1 MKFKHIILA
10 TGFISALGVAAA
22 SHAETRT
29 LYVGMNGGSMEK
41 NYTSYIFP
49 EFEKANNVKIVVV
62 PGTSAD
68 IMAKMSAQK
77 DKPQMHLVFLDDGV
91 MYRAIGM
98 GLCQKL
104 KDAPVFKEI
113 YPFARMANDQA
124 VGIELGTVGIGYNKK
139 MFDEKGWAA
148 PTSWMDFADP
158 KYKGKVVFQ
167 SIQSSTFGLHSFLM
181 FNRLVGGTDKN
192 VEPGFQKWGSTVG
205 PNVLEY
211 LSSSAKISE
220 MVQTGET
227 AIFPLTP
234 TAIANL
240 KAKGIP
246 AEFATP
252 KEGAVMLMVGA
263 CALKN
268 NSEPDLSQ
276 KLAEYLLSAGSQAKA
291 MEYANAIP
299 INKNVKIPESV
310 QAKIG
315 NIDKLMKNINTVDWD
330 VINKERAAWNDRWS
344 RMIER

>member
-1 MKFKHIILA
+1 MKLKQMMMTAGCLLA
-10 TGFISALGVAAA
+10 AGASAISSAQT
-22 SHAETRT
+22 HT

-49 EFEKANNVKIVVV
+49 DFEKANNVKIVVV

-91 MYRAIGM
+91 MYRAVGM

-192 VEPGFQKWGSTVG
+192 VEPGFKKWGTTVG

-211 LSSSAKISE
+211 LSSSAQISE
-220 MVQTGET
+220 MVQTGEA

-276 KLAEYLLSAGSQAKA
+276 KLVEYLLSAGSQAKA
-291 MEYANAIP
+291 TEYANTIP
-299 INKNVKIPESV
+299 INKNVKIPEAT

-315 NIDKLMKNINTVDWD
+315 NVEKLMKNVNTVDWD
-330 VINKERAAWNDRWS
+330 VVNKDRADWNNRWS

>member
-1 MKFKHIILA
+1 MKFKQILLA

-22 SHAETRT
+22 SSAETRT

-268 NSEPDLSQ
+268 NSEPELSQ
-276 KLAEYLLSAGSQAKA
+276 KLVEYLLSAGSQGKA
-291 MEYANAIP
+291 VEYANAIP
-299 INKNVKIPESV
+299 INKGVKIPESV

-315 NIDKLMKNINTVDWD
+315 NVDKLMKNINTVDWD
-330 VINKERAAWNDRWS
+330 VINKERAAWNDRWG
-344 RMIER
+344 RLIER